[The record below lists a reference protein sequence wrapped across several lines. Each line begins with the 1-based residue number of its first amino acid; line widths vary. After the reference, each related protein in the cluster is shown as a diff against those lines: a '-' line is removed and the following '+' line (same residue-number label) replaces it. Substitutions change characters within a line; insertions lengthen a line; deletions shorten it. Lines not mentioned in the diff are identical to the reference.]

1 MQEEAFIS
9 LCRDDGDR
17 EAIDDIVFGAIDDV
31 KNGNIGIDEITMWG
45 GYK

>member
-1 MQEEAFIS
+1 MCKKKHSFHCVVMMAT
-9 LCRDDGDR
+9 

-45 GYK
+45 G